1 MSKRSNEEWYRR
13 SFDRLH
19 LSDDFGKR
27 LEERLKENGK
37 ESKMNT
43 SIHGISRFAAAAIA
57 GVIAFGSF
65 GACYAADL
73 GGIRT
78 RIEIW
83 MNGEK
88 SEVEVEE
95 DGMGYSWTDADGETY
110 GFGGIALDEDGNE
123 SPISAEELAAYMN
136 SECTLKA
143 QDGRLM
149 LFYKNLSTDVT
160 DMVSAEGTLNVHI
173 SDPKNPYTY
182 FSFSDITSDGTYGC
196 SSSDTPEGGASYIE
210 LDASG
215 LTDEAGP
222 APERSDNEAV
232 GTYTTSD

>member
-110 GFGGIALDEDGNE
+110 GFGGIALDEDGNGDLWLGTWNLGVYRIDVA
-123 SPISAEELAAYMN
+123 SKTVLPAAAPGPGH
-136 SECTLKA
+136 T
-143 QDGRLM
+143 GR
-149 LFYKNLSTDVT
+149 
-160 DMVSAEGTLNVHI
+160 
-173 SDPKNPYTY
+173 
-182 FSFSDITSDGTYGC
+182 
-196 SSSDTPEGGASYIE
+196 
-210 LDASG
+210 
-215 LTDEAGP
+215 
-222 APERSDNEAV
+222 
-232 GTYTTSD
+232 